1 MIPRHVEMLMRKK
14 GRIDDGMRCISE
26 SAILSQS
33 RSLSRIFTALS
44 PKRLLDLCP
53 ATILR
58 EHSGKER
65 KA

>member
-44 PKRLLDLCP
+44 PKDF
-53 ATILR
+53 
-58 EHSGKER
+58 
-65 KA
+65 